1 MFEWET
7 HEREMLAAL
16 DGRREMLAA
25 LDAGRKTLDCRSGI
39 FAAMPAGGGP
49 ITINTV

>member
-16 DGRREMLAA
+16 DGRREMLATPE
-25 LDAGRKTLDCRSGI
+25 AGREKGDAELLKL
-39 FAAMPAGGGP
+39 AMPA
-49 ITINTV
+49 TAR